1 MPLQG
6 AIDVDR
12 GVSIRQ
18 VVKFDDKN
26 PNKFEADVKYG
37 GMTIYMYKDEPGKYY
52 NVHGKE
58 IPEGMAALAGYPVE
72 KLAKA
77 RRKKEAMAAFTRELE
92 NQLAL
97 EMDEEVILKEDGD
110 WKVVAMPA
118 GRAKIVDK
126 ETGSLVTP
134 QPMTRKDALE
144 LLKHLTGTA
153 KSVQTASSEVNVG
166 KEA

>member
-6 AIDVDR
+6 AIDIDR

-37 GMTIYMYKDEPGKYY
+37 GMTVYMYKDEPGKYY

-58 IPEGMAALAGYPVE
+58 IPEGMAALAGFPVE
-72 KLAKA
+72 KLARA
-77 RRKKEAMAAFTRELE
+77 RRKKEAMAAFTQEL
-92 NQLAL
+92 NDKLAL
-97 EMDEEVILKEDGD
+97 ELDEEVILKEDGD

-126 ETGSLVTP
+126 ETGGLVTP
-134 QPMTRKDALE
+134 QPMARKDAMD

-153 KSVQTASSEVNVG
+153 NTVKNISNEPA
-166 KEA
+166 KE